1 MPNYTLSY
9 NETVQGFP
17 SFFSF
22 IPEWMIGMNNHFYTF
37 NGGNLYSQN
46 SNPVYNNF
54 YGVQYGSSI
63 TSVFNDGILENKL
76 FKTINLQGLD
86 AWGATLE
93 TDIQYTGFIES
104 NWFSKKEG
112 SFFGFVRNSGTV
124 PAGQDEYALRSLNG
138 IGRSSTIT
146 GTGSFPVINFALT
159 ISIGSIISVG
169 DIMYFSTPP
178 YTTPV
183 LAGKVTAIQVDLPN
197 GINRIVIDATI
208 PNTVPI
214 PIQTAY
220 FLSIKNS
227 VAESHGVLGHY
238 CIFTLDNYLTSS
250 TQLFAVES
258 DIMKSFP

>member
-1 MPNYTLSY
+1 MSNYTLSY
-9 NETVQGFP
+9 NENVQGFP

-37 NGGNLYSQN
+37 NGGNLYLHN
-46 SNPVYNNF
+46 SNDVHNNY

-63 TSVFNDGILENKL
+63 TSVFNDVVLENKL
-76 FKTINLQGLD
+76 FKTLELQGVD

-93 TDIQYTGFIES
+93 TDIQHTGFIELG
-104 NWFSKKEG
+104 WFSKKEG
-112 SFFGFVRNSGTV
+112 SYFGFVRNSGTV

-169 DIMYFSTPP
+169 DMMYFSTPP
-178 YTTPV
+178 YTTPT
-183 LAGKVTAIQVDLPN
+183 LAGQVTAIQVDLPN

-208 PNTVPI
+208 PNTVTI

-238 CIFTLDNYLTSS
+238 CIFTLDNFSQSS
-250 TQLFAVES
+250 TQLFTVEANV
-258 DIMKSFP
+258 MKSFP